1 MFKANGSAIM
11 RVCYVQSGGFIGA
24 IKSCEVNT
32 ASLEQTEAE
41 QVKRLVRDSGL
52 EQSGNFL
59 SDKAR
64 DQKQY
69 EITIEDETNAIC
81 ITFDEHNIPEQA
93 RTLLD
98 YLQKH
103 ATPGKL

>member
-1 MFKANGSAIM
+1 M

-32 ASLEQTEAE
+32 TQLEQPEAE
-41 QVKRLVRDSGL
+41 RLKRLVQDSGL
-52 EQSGNFL
+52 KQSGNFL
-59 SDKAR
+59 SDQAR

-81 ITFDEHNIPEQA
+81 ISFDEHNIPPQA

>member
-1 MFKANGSAIM
+1 MK
-11 RVCYVQSGGFIGA
+11 VCYVQSGGFVGS

-32 ASLEQTEAE
+32 ADLEEPEAE
-41 QVKRLVRDSGL
+41 QVKQLVRDSGFR
-52 EQSGNFL
+52 QSGNFL
-59 SDKAR
+59 SDQVR

-81 ITFDEHNIPEQA
+81 ISFDEHNIPPAA
-93 RTLLD
+93 RTLLG

-103 ATPGKL
+103 ARPGKL

>member
-1 MFKANGSAIM
+1 M

-32 ASLEQTEAE
+32 TRLEPPEAE
-41 QVKRLVRDSGL
+41 QVERLVRDSGL
-52 EQSGNFL
+52 KQSGNFI
-59 SDKAR
+59 SEQAR

-81 ITFDEHNIPEQA
+81 ISFDEHNIPPEA
-93 RTLLD
+93 RTLLT

-103 ATPGKL
+103 AKPGAL

>member
-1 MFKANGSAIM
+1 M

-32 ASLEQTEAE
+32 ADLGQPEAE
-41 QVKRLVRDSGL
+41 QVKRLVEDSGL
-52 EQSGNFL
+52 KQSGNFM
-59 SDKAR
+59 SDRAR

-81 ITFDEHNIPEQA
+81 ISFDEHNIPPEA
-93 RTLLD
+93 KTLLN
-98 YLQKH
+98 YLQTH
-103 ATPGKL
+103 AKPGKL